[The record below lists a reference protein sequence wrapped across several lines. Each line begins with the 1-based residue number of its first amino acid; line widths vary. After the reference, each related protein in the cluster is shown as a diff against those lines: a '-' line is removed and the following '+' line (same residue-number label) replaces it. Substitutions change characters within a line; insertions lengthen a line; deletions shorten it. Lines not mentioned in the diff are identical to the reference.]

1 MKMLNILLVGT
12 IALGFSSCGTTEEEV
27 KVEKMTYKLDAA
39 ASSLKWKGSKSAE
52 YFHEGTV
59 NITEGSIEMEGD
71 SLVAGTFT
79 IDLKS
84 MSSTDAMLPEDK
96 KAMLVGHL
104 MAEDFFNTEKNAT
117 VKVTLNGYENGMLSA
132 TINVL
137 GQDIQ
142 QELAAKLMSD
152 ENGASI
158 VGKFDLDVS
167 SLNMP
172 GFQADPA
179 TGEKIQSA
187 IAFDLNVQL
196 KK

>member
-1 MKMLNILLVGT
+1 MLKVFLV
-12 IALGFSSCGTTEEEV
+12 AAVAVGFTSCGTSEEEV
-27 KVEKMTYKLDAA
+27 KVEKVTYNLDAET
-39 ASSLKWKGSKSAE
+39 SSLTWKGSKSAE

-59 NITEGSIEMEGD
+59 NITSGSIEMEGEA
-71 SLVAGTFT
+71 LVAGSFT
-79 IDLKS
+79 IDLNT
-84 MSSTDAMLPEDK
+84 MAGTDAMLPEDK

-104 MAEDFFNTEKNAT
+104 MAEDFFNTAKYGT
-117 VKVTLNGYENGMLSA
+117 VKVTLNGYENGKLST

-137 GQDIQ
+137 GQDIKQ
-142 QELAAKLMSD
+142 DLDAKLVAD

-158 VGKFDLDVS
+158 VGKFDVDFA

-172 GFQADPA
+172 GMQADPA